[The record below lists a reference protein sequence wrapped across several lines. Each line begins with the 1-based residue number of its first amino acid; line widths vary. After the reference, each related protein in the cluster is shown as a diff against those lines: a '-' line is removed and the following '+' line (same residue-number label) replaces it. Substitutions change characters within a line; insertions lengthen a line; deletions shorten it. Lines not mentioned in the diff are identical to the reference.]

1 MDRES
6 RQRCWFNRDAFFSC
20 LDKHDIQDPIKERDA
35 AERHCPSERLGFE
48 ANCVA
53 TWVDYFSKKRV
64 LERQREEMIRE
75 AERRGTNVLSAAD
88 VRRESIPPIPVPF
101 FPFPCPKISGG
112 GKNRRCLCSEE
123 RTDSFVDPAGR
134 RDSA

>member
-53 TWVDYFSKKRV
+53 TWVDYFGKKRV

-88 VRRESIPPIPVPF
+88 VRRESIFPPIPVPF
-101 FPFPCPKISGG
+101 FRSLASKSVGVGKTGG
-112 GKNRRCLCSEE
+112 VCVRRRGL
-123 RTDSFVDPAGR
+123 TLL
-134 RDSA
+134 